1 MNGAGIF
8 TATIITLVCGV
19 LLGTINGILIAVA
32 KVPALIATLGT
43 QYIYG
48 SLALY
53 LTGGIP
59 ISGFPDS
66 FKMLSLENLPADAK
80 SDIICSNSSN
90 STCLYS
96 HIQDEV
102 WKTCIFDGNKF

>member
-66 FKMLSLENLPADAK
+66 FKMLSLE
-80 SDIICSNSSN
+80 
-90 STCLYS
+90 STLG
-96 HIQDEV
+96 IQ
-102 WKTCIFDGNKF
+102 IRYYL